1 MRSVFRRGLRSA
13 LAAMAVALGLSLAA
27 ASPARAAGPTVTDL
41 GPVEVVKR
49 DNGLPADWQRKGVFI
64 EILVRAYQD
73 SNGDGIGDL
82 NGVTERLDYLKAL
95 GISGIWLMPIF
106 KSSDRDHGYAV
117 VNYREIEPDYGTLAD
132 FDRLLAEAH
141 QRGIGVI
148 VDYVINHSSSD
159 HPMFE
164 DAYDHKDS
172 IYADWY
178 IFKDSPQKGW
188 NTFSGDPWRE
198 AGQRWYYAVFDTAM
212 PDFNLR
218 NPLVMDFHLNNLR
231 FWLNRGVDGFRFDA
245 VGVLIENRAIA
256 WENQPENHT
265 VMKRI
270 HALLDEY
277 GKRYMVCEAP
287 GDPAA
292 FAAAES
298 CGSAFAFGLQKH
310 IIASIK
316 LGRVK
321 PDLLY
326 TLSTQPV
333 ARMATLLANHDA
345 FAGARLFKQFN
356 GDEKSY
362 RVAAATLL
370 TLPGTPFIY
379 YGEEIGLSQAEP
391 VRQDDQAIRG
401 PMSWSGQTQAGFS
414 RGDKLFRPL
423 VANWKTHNVE
433 VQKGDPGS
441 LLNQYRQLIEL
452 RKSEPA
458 LSVGSFT
465 PLAKKDEPIFAFTRE
480 HEGSKILVLINYA
493 YRDATLTL
501 PAEFRPAQW
510 KAVFPANGSWPS
522 ALKSSSGS
530 AKAAPNPKGKKPAA
544 QAAPASGG
552 GGAGGPEIRM
562 APQQILIF
570 KAVG

>member
-1 MRSVFRRGLRSA
+1 MTASSRLLALCPALWFALVLLPGLLSGPPV
-13 LAAMAVALGLSLAA
+13 AAQ
-27 ASPARAAGPTVTDL
+27 PRPTDI

-49 DNGLPADWQRKGVFI
+49 DSGLPADWQRKGVFI

-82 NGVTERLDYLKAL
+82 NGVTERLDYLKEL
-95 GISGIWLMPIF
+95 GVSGIWLMPIF
-106 KSSDRDHGYAV
+106 KSADRDHGYAV

-132 FDRLLAEAH
+132 LDRLLAEAH

-148 VDYVINHSSSD
+148 VDYVINHSSSE
-159 HPMFE
+159 HPAFE
-164 DAYDHKDS
+164 DAYDHKNS
-172 IYADWY
+172 IYTDWY

-198 AGQRWYYAVFDTAM
+198 ANQRWYYAVFDTAM

-218 NPLVMDFHLNNLR
+218 NPQVIDFHLNNLR

-256 WENQPENHT
+256 WENQPENHV

-270 HALLDEY
+270 RELLDAY

-292 FAAAES
+292 FAAPDS

-310 IIASIK
+310 IIASVK

-379 YGEEIGLSQAEP
+379 YGEEIGLSHAEP
-391 VRQDDQAIRG
+391 VQQDDQAIRG
-401 PMSWSGQTQAGFS
+401 PMSWSPQAQAGFS
-414 RGDKLFRPL
+414 RGEKLFRPL

-433 VQKGDPGS
+433 AQKREPGS
-441 LLNQYRQLIEL
+441 LLNQYRQLIGL
-452 RKSEPA
+452 RQSEAA

-465 PLAKKDEPIFAFTRE
+465 PLSQKDDPIFAFTRE
-480 HEGSKILVLINYA
+480 HPGSRMLVLINYA

-501 PAEFRPAQW
+501 PAEFKPAQW
-510 KAVFPANGSWPS
+510 KAVFPANGSWP
-522 ALKSSSGS
+522 A
-530 AKAAPNPKGKKPAA
+530 AVKAASGPAKPAPGFKGKKPAA
-544 QAAPASGG
+544 EPATAATPGT
-552 GGAGGPEIRM
+552 EIRM
-562 APQQILIF
+562 APQQVLIL
-570 KAVG
+570 KAVN